1 MKPIVSSDLK
11 NLIKNMLDKKVF
23 LKDIIKFSENLK
35 LDYNSKVFI
44 I

>member
-1 MKPIVSSDLK
+1 
-11 NLIKNMLDKKVF
+11 MLENKIF
-23 LKDIIKFSENLK
+23 LKDIIKYSENLK